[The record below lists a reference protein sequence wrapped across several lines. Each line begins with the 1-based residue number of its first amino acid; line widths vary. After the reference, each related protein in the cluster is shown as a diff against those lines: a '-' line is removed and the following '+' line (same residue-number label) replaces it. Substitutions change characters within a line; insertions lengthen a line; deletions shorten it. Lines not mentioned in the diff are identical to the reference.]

1 MKISA
6 IQFDIEWGEPF
17 ANQQFIEKYISEN
30 LSDSDMITLPE
41 MFSTG
46 FSMKP
51 QKVAEPMSGSVTLRW
66 MIDCAVKYKKAI
78 VGSIAIE
85 DGGKYYNRLFFVKDN
100 GEYEYIDKRHLFR
113 ISGEDE
119 VYTSGTER
127 KVIEYKGLRFLPLVC
142 YDLRFPVWSR
152 IQKQEYDV
160 ILYVAS
166 WPDVRITVWDTLLK
180 ARAMENLSYVVGVNR
195 VGDDKMCHYNGH
207 SVILDY
213 HGRVLVAATD
223 NKQEAISANIFADE
237 LRSARERFP
246 AYLDSDEFQI
256 IK

>member
-6 IQFDIEWGEPF
+6 VQFDIKWGEPF
-17 ANQQFIEKYISEN
+17 TNQQFIEKYIAEN
-30 LSDSDMITLPE
+30 LSDSDLVVLPE

-51 QKVAEPMSGSVTLRW
+51 QKVAEPMRESPTLKW
-66 MIDCAVKYKKAI
+66 MIGCAMKYNKAI
-78 VGSIAIE
+78 VGSIAVE
-85 DGGKYYNRLFFVKDN
+85 ESGKYFNRLFFVKDS

-113 ISGEDE
+113 MSGEDE

-127 KVIEYKGLRFLPLVC
+127 KVIEYKGVRFLPLVC

-152 IQKQEYDV
+152 IRGQEYDV

-166 WPDVRITVWDTLLK
+166 WPDVRIAVWDTLLK

-195 VGDDKMCHYNGH
+195 TGDDKMCHYNGH

-213 HGRVLVAATD
+213 HGRVLAATAD
-223 NKQEAISANIFADE
+223 DKQGAVTANISADE
-237 LRSARERFP
+237 LKSVREKFP
-246 AYLDSDEFQI
+246 AHLDSDEFQI
-256 IK
+256 KK